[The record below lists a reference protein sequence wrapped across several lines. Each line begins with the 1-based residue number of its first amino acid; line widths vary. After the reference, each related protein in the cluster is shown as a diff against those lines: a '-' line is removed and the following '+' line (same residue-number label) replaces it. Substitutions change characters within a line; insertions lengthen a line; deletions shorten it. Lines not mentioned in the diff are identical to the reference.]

1 MNPDVLVL
9 ALASAPRPAAIAALY
24 ALLSA
29 SPPRR
34 VVVAYLVAGLTFS
47 VALGVLVV
55 AIFNGAGIDYRGTDV
70 YSVIELL
77 GGVAALG
84 FAIGVKT
91 GRRQLPAR
99 DEGAGGGSA
108 IIQRLRN
115 PSVTTALVA
124 GIATHLPG
132 LFYLIALQAIVAERR
147 SLVVGAME
155 VLLFN
160 VIWFGATIASVV
172 LFLLRPGVAR
182 RALARVERVGTT
194 SRPHDY
200 RARLHRGRLLPG
212 DQGGDGP
219 GRLRPRRLGPGA
231 RPPTPA
237 TGWYPSAN
245 RVSRPARDR
254 LPLSMQSGISPCRQP
269 LSRGV
274 RRTGCAAL
282 PRCLR

>member
-1 MNPDVLVL
+1 MNLDVLVL
-9 ALASAPRPAAIAALY
+9 ALASATRPAGIAALY

-55 AIFNGAGIDYRGTDV
+55 AIFHGGGIDYRGTEV

-84 FAIGVKT
+84 LAVGVGT

-99 DEGAGGGSA
+99 DEGAGERSA

-115 PSVTTALVA
+115 PSVTTASVA

-132 LFYLIALQAIVAERR
+132 LFYLVALNAIVAEGR
-147 SLVVGAME
+147 SLDVEVLE

-160 VIWFGATIASVV
+160 VIWFGAAIASVV
-172 LFLLRPGVAR
+172 IFLLRPGAAR
-182 RALARVERVGTT
+182 RALARVDGWAR
-194 SRPHDY
+194 R
-200 RARLHRGRLLPG
+200 RARTITVLVFTVAGSYL
-212 DQGGDGP
+212 
-219 GRLRPRRLGPGA
+219 
-231 RPPTPA
+231 
-237 TGWYPSAN
+237 
-245 RVSRPARDR
+245 V
-254 LPLSMQSGISPCRQP
+254 I
-269 LSRGV
+269 RGV
-274 RRTGCAAL
+274 AGL
-282 PRCLR
+282 VQ